1 MLNNFQQKLY
11 HIEGMHCASCAV
23 LINKILSKQKGVVS
37 ANANFGSEKL
47 IVQFNPDEISEEK
60 IAKLVKD
67 LGYILVSE
75 EEKSEEEIKKERKQ
89 RIRNLRQR
97 TTISFLFA
105 SPIIGYYM
113 AVHMFNLKHV
123 HALTFGGYFI
133 DLNWIYL
140 LMTIPIQFWV
150 GWIFY
155 KSAWSAFRVGATSM
169 DTLVVLGTSAAFFYS
184 LIGFLFSTS
193 YGIWQTIWLG
203 LDHPF
208 WESSAALMSFLIL
221 GRYLEAVSR
230 GKVSEAVSKLLEL
243 APPTAI
249 KLENG
254 EEKEIPLSD
263 LKKED
268 IFLVKP
274 GAKIPTDGIVL
285 EGKSSVDE
293 KVVSGESMPV
303 SKEPGNKIIGSTIN
317 TYGLLKCRATK
328 VGKETLLYQIVNLV
342 REAQATKAPLQRV
355 ADAISENFVPL
366 VIVLSLITFNYW
378 FFIKG
383 NDLTP
388 SLLFMVA
395 TLIVSC
401 PCALGLATPIA
412 TMVGTTKGAESGILI
427 KGGKALEQAH
437 KINAVAFDKT
447 GTLTKGEP
455 AVTDIIEI
463 QNLKFKIQNDPEQI
477 PSEFN
482 GAGNLKFQ
490 IDKNSILK
498 LAAVAEK
505 GSEHPL
511 AKAILRKAKEENLET
526 LQPEEFKALSGLGVS
541 AKYQGEEILVGNQM
555 LMEQE
560 KIDTSELK
568 EKLAKLQKQAKTTV
582 FVVYA
587 GKVLG
592 GIAIADTLKEHAV
605 SAIRALRE
613 RKKEVIMITGDNE
626 ETAKAIS
633 EQLGMNKF
641 YANVLPQ
648 NKETLIENLQ
658 KQGKVVAM
666 VGDGINDAP
675 ALAKS
680 DLGIAVGSGTDVAI
694 ETGEIILIK
703 DDLRDV
709 VTAIDLSQKT
719 IFKIWQ
725 NFFWAFIYNIVA
737 IPVAAGLHL
746 VFTQK
751 GGDYANWVLS
761 FGNLLSRLPEIG
773 ASIQPIWLSLSQTA
787 LRPEIAG
794 FAMAFSSI
802 SVVLNSL
809 LLRRYREPRFE

>member
-249 KLENG
+249 TLENG